1 MTIIEQFRESIPHTT
16 SQGKAKFCLKF
27 IKSNPNSLVIFEAK
41 RFLKTDDM
49 LLVRKL
55 LTGEIKTCPICGQYF
70 YNRHAVTCS
79 KECRAEQIRNTLK
92 QTNLEKYGVEW
103 YTATKDFKDK
113 VKNTV
118 MQRYGVTCVSK
129 LSSVKEKYKE
139 TCKKKYGVEYYYQTK
154 EFKEKAKKTCVAR
167 YGVEHSTQSL
177 NAKKKVKETVLK
189 KYGVHAIT
197 QSEVFKEK
205 AKQTCIKKYG
215 ADNYA
220 KTKQFKKTL
229 KKNNKETLLKDL
241 KNINVLHLED
251 LNENFLNTFVFEVDN
266 TKYFDLNKCEDY
278 FGVTYPIIKRIKCA
292 FDIELPN
299 YYERETKDRSNAEID
314 LFNWIP
320 CSNKISNNRKI
331 IYPLELDMVLPDYKL
346 AIEYNGVYWHS
357 DEYKDQN
364 YHLNKTLECNNKGI
378 QLFHI
383 FDTDDIDIWKS
394 MISNKLKLNTKVYAR
409 KCLVKEITNSDAK
422 SFCAQ
427 NHLQGACNAKIN
439 LGLFYNDEL
448 LEVMTFGKPRYN
460 KHYEFELLRL
470 CTKKY
475 YSVIGG
481 ASKLWK
487 CFCQKYSPKS
497 VISYAN
503 RRFSNGNIY
512 ETLGFI
518 KLSESKPNYWYVK
531 NGEMFSRVQCQKHKL
546 KTFIENYDE
555 NLSEVD
561 NMLNNGYFRIF
572 DCGNLVYSFDF
583 YEK

>member
-41 RFLKTDDM
+41 RILKTDDM

-278 FGVTYPIIKRIKCA
+278 FGITYPIIKRIKCA

-346 AIEYNGVYWHS
+346 AIEYDGVYWHS

-460 KHYEFELLRL
+460 KHYEYELLRL

-512 ETLGFI
+512 ETLGF
-518 KLSESKPNYWYVK
+518 KFLNETKPNYWYVK
-531 NGEMFSRVQCQKHKL
+531 GGELFSRLKFQKHKL
-546 KTFIENYDE
+546 KDILENYDE
-555 NLSEVD
+555 NLSEYE
-561 NMLNNGYFRIF
+561 NMQLNNYHRIF
-572 DCGNLVYSFDF
+572 DCGNLVYTINF
-583 YEK
+583 